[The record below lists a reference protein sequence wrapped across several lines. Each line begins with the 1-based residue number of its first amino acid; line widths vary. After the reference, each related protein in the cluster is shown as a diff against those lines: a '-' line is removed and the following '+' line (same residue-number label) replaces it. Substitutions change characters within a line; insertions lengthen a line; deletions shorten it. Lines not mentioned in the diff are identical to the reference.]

1 MLKNEYKVVGVM
13 SGTSLDGID
22 LAYVTFKF
30 DRVWDFKI
38 EIAETLDYDSYWLN
52 ILHNL
57 TSFSSERL
65 LKIDFDYSIYL
76 AHKIRDFLKKNSI
89 EFVDA
94 VCSHG
99 HTALHEPEKGLTYQ
113 IGNRA
118 SVSKELNITVICD
131 FRVQDVKLGGQGAP
145 LVPIGDQLLFADYD
159 YCLNLGG
166 FANISTE
173 KNGKRIAYD
182 ICAVNTVLNHYS
194 GLLGY
199 KYDDKGKIASKG
211 FMNEKL
217 FKQLNSLE
225 FFSQTFPKSL
235 GIEWVKKEIFP
246 LIDNYHINPQ
256 DVLRTFAEHIAFQVS
271 KGIIENQKSSVL
283 VTGGGAYNFFLIERI
298 KSMTNK
304 KIVIPDNLII
314 NYKEA
319 MIFGLLG
326 VLKLRNEVNCLSSV
340 TGAKIDHSSGMI
352 FRP

>member
-340 TGAKIDHSSGMI
+340 TGAKSDHSSGMI
-352 FRP
+352 FHS

>member
-271 KGIIENQKSSVL
+271 RGIIENQKSSVL
-283 VTGGGAYNFFLIERI
+283 VTGGGAYNLFLIERI